1 MGQPVKFHLPL
12 PITSHRSHYH
22 LNHTLSSS
30 VEKLSSVKPVPD
42 ARKVG
47 DTVLTYSSIN
57 QCCMEKNGVL
67 ACLKAFTGEVSK
79 TCGGEEG
86 IIYIKRP

>member
-1 MGQPVKFHLPL
+1 
-12 PITSHRSHYH
+12 
-22 LNHTLSSS
+22 
-30 VEKLSSVKPVPD
+30 
-42 ARKVG
+42 
-47 DTVLTYSSIN
+47 
-57 QCCMEKNGVL
+57 MEKNGVL